1 MFENNKSNFV
11 KSLEEKIRDRQE
23 NSDDSEEYDTYLTRV
38 NRKTG
43 KVIFQGRMPHKGLGT
58 GWFALYQQAIRE
70 IAKAHLP
77 DEQNRVFMFLLSELD
92 FGNYIT
98 VSQKEMSQELNMK
111 QPNIAKAMKALKEL
125 NIIAE
130 GPRYGLTKSYRLNPF
145 VAHKGRE
152 RDQTVKETLG
162 TFDKLTL
169 IKGGKDK

>member
-1 MFENNKSNFV
+1 MNENNKNDFV

-23 NSDDSEEYDTYLTRV
+23 NSDNSDEYDTYLTRV

-43 KVIFQGRMPHKGLGT
+43 KIIFQGRMPHKGLGT

-92 FGNYIT
+92 FGNYISI
-98 VSQKEMSQELNMK
+98 SQKEISNELNIAR
-111 QPNIAKAMKALKEL
+111 PNIARAIKALKEL

-130 GPRYGLTKSYRLNPF
+130 GPRAGLMKTYRLNPF

-152 RDQTVKETLG
+152 REQTVKETLG
-162 TFDKLTL
+162 TFNQLTL
-169 IKGGKDK
+169 IRGGKDK